1 MAIYAIGDLHLSGH
15 SDKPMDI
22 FGDHWTGH
30 ENKIKASWLEK
41 VKENDAVL
49 IPGDIS
55 WAMTLEKAIID
66 LEWIACLPGIKY
78 LIRGN
83 HDYWWKS
90 ITKLNLLFDSMNFVQ
105 NNSFTYM
112 EYAICGTRGWICP
125 NDYKFTDHDKK
136 IYLREVNRLEMS
148 LKSAKQQGHNNINN
162 IIAMMHYPPTNDKLE
177 PSLFTEIFEKY
188 NVDYVIY
195 GHLHDEASYGYG
207 LQGIHNGV
215 NYKLVSC
222 DYLNFELAKIL

>member
-22 FGDHWTGH
+22 FGDHWIGH
-30 ENKIKASWLEK
+30 ENKIKASWLKK
-41 VKENDAVL
+41 VSENDAVL

-55 WAMTLEKAIID
+55 WAMTLEKAMVD
-66 LEWIACLPGIKY
+66 LEWIASLPGTKY

-90 ITKLNLLFDSMNFVQ
+90 ITKLNLLFDSMNFIQ
-105 NNSFTYM
+105 NNSFIYM
-112 EYAICGTRGWICP
+112 EYVICGARGWICP

-136 IYLREVNRLEMS
+136 IYLREAHRLEMS
-148 LKSAKQQGHNNINN
+148 LKSAKQQGDKE
-162 IIAMMHYPPTNDKLE
+162 IIAMMHYPPTNEKLE

-188 NVDYVIY
+188 NVGHVIY
-195 GHLHDEASYGYG
+195 GHLHDETSHNCG
-207 LQGIHNGV
+207 LQGTYNGV
-215 NYKLVSC
+215 NYRLTSC
-222 DYLNFELAKIL
+222 DYLNFELERII

>member
-22 FGDHWTGH
+22 FGDHWIGH
-30 ENKIKASWLEK
+30 ENKIKASWLKK
-41 VKENDAVL
+41 VSENDAVL

-55 WAMTLEKAIID
+55 WAMTLEKAMVD
-66 LEWIACLPGIKY
+66 LEWIASLPGTKY

-90 ITKLNLLFDSMNFVQ
+90 ITKLNLLFDSMNFIQ
-105 NNSFTYM
+105 NNSFIYM
-112 EYAICGTRGWICP
+112 EYVICGARGWICP

-136 IYLREVNRLEMS
+136 IYLREANRLEMS
-148 LKSAKQQGHNNINN
+148 LKSAKQQEDRE
-162 IIAMMHYPPTNDKLE
+162 IIAMMHYPPTNEKLE

-188 NVDYVIY
+188 NVGHVIY
-195 GHLHDEASYGYG
+195 GHLHDETSHNCG
-207 LQGIHNGV
+207 LQGTYNGV
-215 NYKLVSC
+215 NYRLTSC
-222 DYLNFELAKIL
+222 DYLNFELERII

>member
-22 FGDHWTGH
+22 FGDHWIGH
-30 ENKIKASWLEK
+30 ENKIKASWLKK
-41 VKENDAVL
+41 VSENDAVL

-55 WAMTLEKAIID
+55 WAMTLEKAMVD
-66 LEWIACLPGIKY
+66 LEWIASLPGTKY

-90 ITKLNLLFDSMNFVQ
+90 ITKLNLLFDSMNFIQ
-105 NNSFTYM
+105 NNSFIYM
-112 EYAICGTRGWICP
+112 EYVICGARGWICP

-136 IYLREVNRLEMS
+136 IYLREANRLEMS
-148 LKSAKQQGHNNINN
+148 LKSAKRQGDKE
-162 IIAMMHYPPTNDKLE
+162 IIAMMHYPPTNEKLE

-188 NVDYVIY
+188 NVGHVIY
-195 GHLHDEASYGYG
+195 GHLHDETSHNCG
-207 LQGIHNGV
+207 LQGTYNGV
-215 NYKLVSC
+215 NYRLTSC
-222 DYLNFELAKIL
+222 DYLNFELERII

>member
-1 MAIYAIGDLHLSGH
+1 MAIYAIGDLHLSGD

-22 FGDHWTGH
+22 FGEHWADHGD
-30 ENKIKASWLEK
+30 KIKASWLEK
-41 VKENDAVL
+41 VKKDDAVL

-55 WAMTLEKAIID
+55 WAMTLEKAMVD
-66 LEWIACLPGIKY
+66 LEWIAHLPGTKY

-90 ITKLNLLFDSMNFVQ
+90 ITKLNSLFDSMNFIQ

-112 EYAICGTRGWICP
+112 EYVICGTRGWICP
-125 NDYKFTDHDKK
+125 NSYKFTDHDEK

-148 LKSAKQQGHNNINN
+148 LKSAKQRQGYKG

-177 PSLFTEIFEKY
+177 PSLFTETFEKY

-195 GHLHDEASYGYG
+195 GHLHDEISYDYG

-215 NYKLVSC
+215 SYRLVSC
-222 DYLNFELAKIL
+222 DYVNFELVKIIK

>member
-22 FGDHWTGH
+22 FGDHWIGH

-55 WAMTLEKAIID
+55 WAMTLEKAMID
-66 LEWIACLPGIKY
+66 LGWIACLPGTKY

-90 ITKLNLLFDSMNFVQ
+90 ITKLNLLFDSMNFIQ
-105 NNSFTYM
+105 HNSFIYM
-112 EYAICGTRGWICP
+112 KYAICGTRGWLCP
-125 NDYKFTDHDKK
+125 NDYNFTNHDKK
-136 IYLREVNRLEMS
+136 IYLREANRLEMS
-148 LKSAKQQGHNNINN
+148 LKSAKRQGDKE
-162 IIAMMHYPPTNDKLE
+162 IIAMLHYPPTNEKLE

-188 NVDYVIY
+188 NVGHVIY
-195 GHLHDEASYGYG
+195 GHLHDETSHNCG
-207 LQGIHNGV
+207 LQGTYNGV
-215 NYKLVSC
+215 NYRLVSC
-222 DYLNFELAKIL
+222 DYLNFGLERII